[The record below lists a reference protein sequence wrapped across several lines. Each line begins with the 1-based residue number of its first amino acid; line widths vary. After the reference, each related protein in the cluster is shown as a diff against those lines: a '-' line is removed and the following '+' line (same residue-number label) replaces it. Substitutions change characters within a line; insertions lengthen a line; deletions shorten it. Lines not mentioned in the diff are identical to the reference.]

1 MHLLIELLQIVAH
14 TRIIDHA
21 IESVEFELASLLQ
34 ENKPLGFLKFTC
46 PLYFVVSLSFL
57 CLLLDLLGFLTFDL
71 HLLLPNLL
79 HFNVMLNFL
88 VFSHDSQA
96 IFDVHILHL
105 RIHLQIIQ
113 WQIARMKLLLD
124 IFKLTPDRY
133 LYVKLF
139 VNPCEEILLFWF
151 CSW

>member
-34 ENKPLGFLKFTC
+34 ENKPLGLLKFTC
-46 PLYFVVSLSFL
+46 SLYLVVSLSFL
-57 CLLLDLLGFLTFDL
+57 CLLLDLLGFLTFNL

-88 VFSHDSQA
+88 VFSYDSQA
-96 IFDVHILHL
+96 IFYVYIFHL
-105 RIHLQIIQ
+105 RVHLQIIQ

-124 IFKLTPDRY
+124 VFKLSPDRY
-133 LYVKLF
+133 LHVKLF
-139 VNPCEEILLFWF
+139 VHPRKEVLLFWF